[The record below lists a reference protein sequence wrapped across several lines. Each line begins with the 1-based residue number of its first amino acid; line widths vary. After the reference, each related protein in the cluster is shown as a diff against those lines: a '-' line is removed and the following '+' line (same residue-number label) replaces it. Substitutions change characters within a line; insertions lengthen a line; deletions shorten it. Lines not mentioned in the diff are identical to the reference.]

1 MSNSEKIDI
10 INRTSYY
17 FDGIIGINEVDFDN
31 FLLDVKSYNN
41 CLIYHVKYTTTQDV
55 NTQRLNPLRIRFYGS
70 DRYIKKYDGRKY

>member
-41 CLIYHVKYTTTQDV
+41 CLIDHVKYTTT
-55 NTQRLNPLRIRFYGS
+55 
-70 DRYIKKYDGRKY
+70 